1 MLCWAVQGV
10 LLVTE
15 TDFFILREGIIERRV
30 CSWLWQ
36 ITLFAL
42 SLSLSLRKIQTC
54 DVCSTLECVYFT
66 RELVLNVW
74 QYVCMC
80 ACTICVSIDAYCV

>member
-15 TDFFILREGIIERRV
+15 TDFFILREGIIESLFLAMADNTV
-30 CSWLWQ
+30 CPQ
-36 ITLFAL
+36 

-54 DVCSTLECVYFT
+54 DVCFTLECVYFT